1 MWQAFPVLAAVLAQ
15 DPVPPPLAAR
25 EVVACEGW
33 VRGFAVQEDGKSA
46 FVLTQGPAQRSA
58 LFAFDLKAGKTTW
71 TTVPQGE
78 PECMA
83 AGTKVVVVAERYQ
96 VGLMWQC
103 YDVVKGDKVRM
114 PQGAVLSGKATVV
127 VVDERDPYVW
137 MGTDEGMVGRLLRG
151 SPRDYTTIGL
161 GNGGVCS
168 LTLAPKSNNCVV
180 GGADGTL
187 RFLDWNTCKV
197 EGKPWQGHTGAVT
210 AVLQDEKTGCL
221 ISADETGRVL
231 VRAETGKERV
241 AFQAHQAAVQCIAVH
256 GKRGWIATGDASGNV
271 RLFRLDKGTELAA
284 MSKPRAEADPS
295 IPGKDA
301 RAAGGG
307 RGLAGLAFVE
317 DGARLIAAGDKSVV
331 AFDLSQVRVK

>member
-1 MWQAFPVLAAVLAQ
+1 MWHAFSVLAAVLAQ
-15 DPVPPPLAAR
+15 DPVPPPPAAR
-25 EVVACEGW
+25 EVLACEGW
-33 VRGFAVQEDGKSA
+33 VRSFAVHDDGKSA
-46 FVLTQGPAQRSA
+46 FVLTQGPGQQSA
-58 LFAFDLKAGKTTW
+58 LLAVDLKAGKTAW

-78 PECMA
+78 PECMG
-83 AGTKVVVVAERYQ
+83 AGKKVVVVAERYQ
-96 VGLMWQC
+96 VGLLWQC

-114 PQGAVLSGKATVV
+114 PQGAALSGKATIV

-161 GNGGVCS
+161 GNGGVRS

-180 GGADGTL
+180 GGADGSL

-197 EGKPWQGHTGAVT
+197 EGKPWQGHAGAVT

-221 ISADETGRVL
+221 VSADETGRVL
-231 VRAETGKERV
+231 VRAETGKERA

-256 GKRGWIATGDASGNV
+256 GKRGWLATGDASGNV

-284 MSKPRAEADPS
+284 MSTPKAGAESSSPS
-295 IPGKDA
+295 KDA
-301 RAAGGG
+301 RAAGDR
-307 RGLAGLAFVE
+307 RGLAGLAFVD
-317 DGARLIAAGDKSVV
+317 DGARLIAAGDKSLV
-331 AFDLSQVRVK
+331 AFDLTQVRAK